1 MNKKILGVLVL
12 VLMLAFSTTAFASLT
27 FTSDAIT
34 GTTASTIDLGV
45 GNNLL
50 LQTSG
55 GRVGIG
61 DLTPDSVLDIEQ
73 TNSTA
78 NLELT
83 TSQVTL
89 TDSGVLGG
97 TFTKN
102 AFLGTLNSSG
112 NYGSNGNAE
121 SYTLNGIKANATYSG
136 VLNSMAGDDS
146 LMLSG
151 VNATAGWSGTVGDA
165 SDIAFVYG
173 IRASSGGDIGT
184 TGLTRHYGG
193 RFDASGTADANYGIY
208 ASATGATNN
217 YAAIFADGNIGIGT
231 TVPNKKVEINLGT
244 TDALRLT
251 YDNAFGTATTY
262 MDTTLS
268 STGMTTFTGA
278 GSAPA
283 FKFANDVT
291 PSGRLIVPMGE
302 LSYFSTT
309 GTAVP
314 IAASSNG
321 STNMVLVAPTTALS
335 MGEFEFDNGGA
346 NNGRLRYTGA
356 TTKMFHTAIT
366 MSIAPDGANDTFVV
380 GLAKNGTV
388 ISSSK
393 VLQKITNASDTQAFA
408 FHLMVEL
415 ATNDYIE
422 VYIGNTSDA
431 DDLILKTLNIFAVG
445 M

>member
-1 MNKKILGVLVL
+1 MN
-12 VLMLAFSTTAFASLT
+12 
-27 FTSDAIT
+27 
-34 GTTASTIDLGV
+34 
-45 GNNLL
+45 GN
-50 LQTSG
+50 
-55 GRVGIG
+55 VGIG
-61 DLTPDSVLDIEQ
+61 TAAPD
-73 TNSTA
+73 
-78 NLELT
+78 
-83 TSQVTL
+83 
-89 TDSGVLGG
+89 
-97 TFTKN
+97 
-102 AFLGTLNSSG
+102 
-112 NYGSNGNAE
+112 
-121 SYTLNGIKANATYSG
+121 
-136 VLNSMAGDDS
+136 
-146 LMLSG
+146 
-151 VNATAGWSGTVGDA
+151 
-165 SDIAFVYG
+165 
-173 IRASSGGDIGT
+173 
-184 TGLTRHYGG
+184 
-193 RFDASGTADANYGIY
+193 
-208 ASATGATNN
+208 
-217 YAAIFADGNIGIGT
+217 
-231 TVPNKKVEINLGT
+231 KKLEINLGT
-244 TDALRLT
+244 ADVLRLT
-251 YDNAFGTATTY
+251 YSDGNGGATTY

-268 STGMTTFTGA
+268 STGLTTFTGA

-302 LSYFSTT
+302 VSYFSTT

-314 IAASSNG
+314 IAAQSNG
-321 STNMVLVAPTTALS
+321 TTNMVVAAPTTALS

-380 GLAKNGTV
+380 GLAKNGTI

-415 ATNDYIE
+415 ATNDYLE